1 MRAVVQTVTDASI
14 VADDTVTG
22 RIDRGLLVYLGVRQS
37 DTDTDV
43 RYTVDKVANLRVFRD
58 ANGKMNVS
66 GLELGLPALVVSQ
79 FTLYGDTRKG
89 RRPSY
94 NEAAEPEIAVKLYER
109 FVELFRAYGVR
120 VETGRFQA
128 SMRVKYVNDGPVTIL
143 IDSEKKF

>member
-14 VADDTVTG
+14 VADDTLTG
-22 RIDRGLLVYLGVRQS
+22 GIDRGLLVYLGVKQS

-43 RYTVDKVANLRVFRD
+43 RYTVDKIANLRVFRD

-66 GLELGLPALVVSQ
+66 ALELGLPALVVSQ

-94 NEAAEPEIAVKLYER
+94 NDAAEPDIAVKLYER